1 MKVLAASV
9 TLFVAIALMLTIII
23 AQRDYQLSWDV
34 GAVAQTTTTS
44 EPIPAVPQRVAQA
57 NR

>member
-1 MKVLAASV
+1 V